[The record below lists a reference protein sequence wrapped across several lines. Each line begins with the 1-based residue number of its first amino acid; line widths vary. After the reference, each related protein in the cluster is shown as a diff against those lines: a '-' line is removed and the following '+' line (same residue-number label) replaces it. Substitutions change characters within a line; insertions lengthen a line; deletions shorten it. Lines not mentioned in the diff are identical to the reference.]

1 MKKTSD
7 YFFVGNYVL
16 LAFVW
21 YLFDHYG
28 IHGALIMFLW
38 KWLIFRPKWW
48 FTIQMFTNSTLR
60 DYFNIQLGS
69 GLLGNCTDTAT
80 PTVSTPVHNFVS
92 SQKLD
97 KNTCTRVYC
106 QSRQDPD
113 HKQRSFKVWSSN
125 VVQNVKNLYA
135 RLIIH
140 PCACFQADNTQ
151 WNISLQLPLP
161 IKCL

>member
-7 YFFVGNYVL
+7 YFFVGNYLL

-21 YLFDHYG
+21 YLFDHYE
-28 IHGALIMFLW
+28 IYGALIMFLW

-140 PCACFQADNTQ
+140 PCACFQANNTQ